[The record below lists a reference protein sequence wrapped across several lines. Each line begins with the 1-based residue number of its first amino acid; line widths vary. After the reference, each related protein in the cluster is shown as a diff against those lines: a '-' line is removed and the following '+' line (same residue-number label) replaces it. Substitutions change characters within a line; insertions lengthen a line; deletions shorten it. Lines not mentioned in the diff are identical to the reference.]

1 MILVSDALKYTNTLN
16 TVILYWA
23 PWCYPT
29 RWQQIWL
36 INVWNKHASMHL
48 NLDCNEFGVKK
59 RGILRTLI
67 FLVWYRYCFHL
78 FCEKTTLVSWVKHL
92 VSGHISSSS
101 HMSRALIHTFWF
113 LQSVAH
119 HIATTRKRRPDAYQL
134 NQFVSDQL
142 SLVAG
147 EICWGWLGPL
157 IISLS
162 KIMHIVR
169 TGSMS
174 RVMEGCV

>member
-16 TVILYWA
+16 TMILYWA

-67 FLVWYRYCFHL
+67 FLVWYWYCFHL

-101 HMSRALIHTFWF
+101 HMSRALYSYF
-113 LQSVAH
+113 LISAECGTSYSYYEETKAWCLSTKPVCKWSIIFGCRRNMLGLTRSVN
-119 HIATTRKRRPDAYQL
+119 HIIK
-134 NQFVSDQL
+134 
-142 SLVAG
+142 
-147 EICWGWLGPL
+147 
-157 IISLS
+157 
-162 KIMHIVR
+162 
-169 TGSMS
+169 
-174 RVMEGCV
+174 